1 MQSIRYGCSTLPR
14 RSFRIKHDFIR
25 YLLPPVDFQSYQT
38 MNETQNLGSI
48 VRRQRNRLGLS
59 LKDLS
64 AKSGVSISHLGR
76 IENEQRYPSTNI
88 LRKIAKPL
96 ELDEKELFNLA
107 GYLPEEQSKTNDLY
121 KHKLL
126 SELDI
131 LLNRVTADVNRIKS
145 IIKEL
150 HKK

>member
-1 MQSIRYGCSTLPR
+1 
-14 RSFRIKHDFIR
+14 
-25 YLLPPVDFQSYQT
+25 